1 MEFKRVIQATVVSEE
16 DALQCALENGDTV
29 IVIKGE
35 LYEDVLPRI
44 KEARL
49 AKRNKKAGK
58 LMVAVCAVGTVLSGP
73 GAWLLAG
80 AGLSALGMA
89 VGKKYDPELLKKY
102 RIEIKD
108 ELEKIYL
115 YKVKGEDRY
124 EERSMTFRE

>member
-1 MEFKRVIQATVVSEE
+1 MEFKRVIQATVVNEE

-58 LMVAVCAVGTVLSGP
+58 LMLALCAAGTVLSGP

-80 AGLSALGMA
+80 VGVSALSMG
-89 VGKKYDPELLKKY
+89 VGEKYDPELLKKY